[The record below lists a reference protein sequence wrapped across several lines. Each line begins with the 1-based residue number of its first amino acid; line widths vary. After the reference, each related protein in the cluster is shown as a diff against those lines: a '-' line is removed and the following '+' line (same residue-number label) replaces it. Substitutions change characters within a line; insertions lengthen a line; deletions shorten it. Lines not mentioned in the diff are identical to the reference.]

1 MGLIDAFPENV
12 NLDDRKFDDI
22 VNEARTLL
30 ARYGKEW
37 TDYNFSDPGI
47 TFIELFAWL
56 AEMQIY
62 QLNRV
67 TDANYRKF
75 LKLVGMTPAFAQP
88 ARTDITF
95 EDVGNNNV
103 PIKAGMQVITEKGN
117 GKIIFET
124 EENLTIVPGNIK
136 SILTTFATQTIDNIR
151 SNEKGDVYFAAF
163 GDAAPVDATLKLGF
177 DNSFPGKEI
186 RITFILYEED
196 LEPAGNH
203 GNEPSSVFPSA
214 TLIWEYSAMGK
225 LKPLSVRKDTT
236 NALTRSGRVVFDWPS
251 DIDKDEEKSAYWIQC
266 RILEGSYEI
275 MPLVSKILLN
285 TISAVQIERITRED
299 LGKGKAIP
307 DQVVQLKNNPYI
319 NRIDFAVEDIT
330 DWPGLLNQLK
340 EKGNLVDPSPEK
352 KILSFFEQGT
362 RDCINRWK
370 GDKEPDEFL
379 KYAFIETLN
388 KILNIREL
396 YDLNSFKYVD
406 LSQLP
411 IKFLKILFNWEEI
424 QENNVLIEKLILNFN
439 VDWVRTANVDKS
451 IPNTIKVFDEN
462 NRLSIVLND
471 QHTRLNLSISDGR
484 TYEFPVITEN
494 CKINIYYLTKKIE
507 FYSDLEVR
515 TLNRFL
521 IEAVFPN
528 KIEKN
533 RLVIQLEKMDGES
546 EYWYEIEDFE
556 LSGPED
562 THYIFN
568 KEKNE
573 IIFGNGLNGRIPLD
587 SQQILA
593 SYKVTLGPG
602 GNIPGGQNFLIN
614 ESGISGI
621 KGKNMRATT
630 LGKAAET
637 LDDAKNRA
645 KNECREIYRAI
656 TSADYE
662 YLAIHTPGLR
672 VARAKAIPNYNP
684 DIPLIKIPDTITLVA
699 VPYIREGNITPVA
712 GEGFLQTVLRHL
724 DQHRLITTS
733 IIVISPKY
741 EKVTI
746 SCNIYIKKGKSPKDI
761 IELTKKKLD
770 RFLSPM
776 KGGPDGTGW
785 PFGRAAYPSEIYQII
800 DKVEGVDYATN
811 LSFIDD
817 KGQHYKG
824 IIKISPISL
833 VYPGEHQFK
842 IIEAKV

>member
-47 TFIELFAWL
+47 TFIELFAWI

-88 ARTDITF
+88 ARADITF

-103 PIKAGMQVITEKGN
+103 PINAGMQVITEKGN

-124 EENLTIVPGNIK
+124 EENLTIVPGKIK
-136 SILTTFATQTIDNIR
+136 SILTTFDTQTIDNTG

-203 GNEPSSVFPSA
+203 GNEPSAVFPSA

-236 NALTRSGRVVFDWPS
+236 NALTRSGRVIFDWPS

-285 TISAVQIERITRED
+285 TISAVQIERIIRED
-299 LGKGKAIP
+299 LGKGKGIP
-307 DQVVQLKNNPYI
+307 DQVVQLKNDPYI

-340 EKGNLVDPSPEK
+340 EKGNLVDPGPEK

-362 RDCINRWK
+362 QDCINRWK
-370 GDKEPDEFL
+370 GDKEPDEVL
-379 KYAFIETLN
+379 KYAVIDTLN

-396 YDLNSFKYVD
+396 YDLKSFKSVD
-406 LSQLP
+406 LSQLS
-411 IKFLKILFNWEEI
+411 
-424 QENNVLIEKLILNFN
+424 ENF
-439 VDWVRTANVDKS
+439 
-451 IPNTIKVFDEN
+451 F
-462 NRLSIVLND
+462 
-471 QHTRLNLSISDGR
+471 Q
-484 TYEFPVITEN
+484 
-494 CKINIYYLTKKIE
+494 KIE
-507 FYSDLEVR
+507 FCPDLEVR

-521 IEAVFPN
+521 MEAVFPN

-568 KEKNE
+568 QEKNQ

-621 KGKNMRATT
+621 KGKNMRAATA
-630 LGKAAET
+630 GKAAET
-637 LDDAKNRA
+637 MDDAKNRA
-645 KNECREIYRAI
+645 KNECREIYRSI
-656 TSADYE
+656 TSGDYE

-684 DIPLIKIPDTITLVA
+684 DIPLIKIPDTVTLVA
-699 VPYIREGNITPVA
+699 VPYMREGNITPAA
-712 GEGFLQTVLRHL
+712 GEGFLQTISRHL
-724 DQHRLITTS
+724 DQHRLITTN

-741 EKVTI
+741 EKITI

-770 RFLSPM
+770 QFLSPM

-800 DKVEGVDYATN
+800 DEVEGVDYATN

-842 IIEAKV
+842 IIEAKL